1 MLPSSLRRRLPALA
15 TAALGLCLAPAAT
28 RAACDPPGQELRVN
42 TATEGVQQS
51 SSLAMT
57 PKGDFVIV
65 WQSEIAGSGDDI
77 RARRFDACGLPRS
90 GEIAVNGVTANNQN
104 APAVA
109 ASNQGFVVAWQSLVA
124 SNYVIRA
131 RRFDAN
137 GLALGDE
144 IAVDTRPRDLH
155 GAPAVAMHESGSF
168 VVVWESS
175 VHGSFEIRARRFD
188 ANGVAQGG
196 EIAVSATRASSQR
209 VPSVAMDRAGN
220 FVVAWRSNVAGS
232 FEIQAQRF
240 DALGVAQGPELAVN
254 SVKVGDQLAP
264 AVAMAAGGDFVIAWE
279 NSYDRGFEIR
289 ARRFDATGVAK
300 EAELTV
306 SPTTA
311 GNQFAPALAMAPGGD
326 SIVTWHGL
334 IGDGYDIRARAF
346 GANGAPLAD
355 EQAISTTTAGT
366 QRSAAVTLNAA
377 GDFVV
382 SWHSDAHGSWDIVA
396 RRERLPRGASTLA
409 R

>member
-1 MLPSSLRRRLPALA
+1 MLPRPLRHPLLALA
-15 TAALGLCLAPAAT
+15 AAVLGLCLSPCDSL
-28 RAACDPPGQELRVN
+28 AACAPPGQEFRVN

-51 SSLAMT
+51 SSVAMT
-57 PKGDFVIV
+57 AKGDFVIA
-65 WQSEIAGSGDDI
+65 WQSEIAGSGDEI

-90 GEIAVNGVTANNQN
+90 GEIAVNRVTAGNQN

-109 ASNQGFVVAWQSLVA
+109 ASGNGFVVVWQSLVA

-131 RRFDAN
+131 RRFDDH
-137 GLALGDE
+137 GMALGDD

-155 GAPAVAMHESGSF
+155 GAPAVVMHESGSF

-196 EIAVSATRASSQR
+196 EIAVNASSASSQR
-209 VPSVAMDRAGN
+209 VPAVAMDRAGN
-220 FVVAWRSNVAGS
+220 FVVTWRSNVNGS

-240 DALGVAQGPELAVN
+240 DARGVAQGPELAVN
-254 SVKVGDQLAP
+254 SVQVGDQLAP

-289 ARRFDATGVAK
+289 ARRFDAAGVAK
-300 EAELTV
+300 DAELTV
-306 SPTTA
+306 SPATA
-311 GNQFAPALAMAPGGD
+311 GNQFAPALAMTPGGD
-326 SIVTWHGL
+326 LIVSWHGL

-346 GANGAPLAD
+346 GADGAALAD
-355 EQAISTTTAGT
+355 EQAINTATPGT
-366 QRSAAVTLNAA
+366 QRSAAVTLNAER
-377 GDFVV
+377 DFVV
-382 SWHSDAHGSWDIVA
+382 AWHSDADGSWDVAA
-396 RRERLPRGASTLA
+396 RRERLPRASTA
-409 R
+409 PR